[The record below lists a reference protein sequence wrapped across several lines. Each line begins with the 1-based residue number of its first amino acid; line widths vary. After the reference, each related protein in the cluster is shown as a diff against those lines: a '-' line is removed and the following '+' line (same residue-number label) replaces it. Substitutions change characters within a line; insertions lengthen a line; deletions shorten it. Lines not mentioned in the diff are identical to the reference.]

1 MFRKK
6 EKVDIEIFKKS
17 KNQPMKLRGFTFIDV
32 HSDYQNCV
40 YYYKYLG
47 KGNYELMELMLEG
60 NRKPEIGAGTK
71 VQILDTFM
79 TSYLDNKINKVK
91 IKDTKDFVHKT
102 ISKVF
107 KDIEGKDKTDMVKK
121 FSSPVPAEIKK
132 KDAYKKAIEK
142 GYEVLYCSN
151 DESKERRMGI
161 VNIVL
166 VKHEHLTSPDER
178 IELDRE
184 YTLFKPLKYMTT
196 PSYVLG
202 KSNVKYFEEE
212 LPQIV
217 VNHDLLIK

>member
-1 MFRKK
+1 MLFRKK
-6 EKVDIEIFKKS
+6 EKLPMDIFKTS
-17 KNQPMKLRGFTFIDV
+17 KYQPMKLRGFTFIGG
-32 HSDYQNCV
+32 HSDYSNCA
-40 YYYKYLG
+40 YYYKHIG

-60 NRKPEIGAGTK
+60 AKKPEIGAGTK

-79 TSYLDNKINKVK
+79 TSYLHNRVNKIEV
-91 IKDTKDFVHKT
+91 KDTKDFVHKT

-107 KDIEGKDKTDMVKK
+107 NEIEGKAKTDMVKK
-121 FSSPVPAEIKK
+121 FSSAVPTEIKN
-132 KDAYKKAIEK
+132 KDAYKKALEK
-142 GYEVLYCSN
+142 GYELLYCSN

-166 VKHEHLTSPDER
+166 VKHEHIKSADER
-178 IELDRE
+178 IEIDRE

-202 KSNVKYFEEE
+202 KSKVKYFEEE

-217 VNHDLLIK
+217 VNHDLLK